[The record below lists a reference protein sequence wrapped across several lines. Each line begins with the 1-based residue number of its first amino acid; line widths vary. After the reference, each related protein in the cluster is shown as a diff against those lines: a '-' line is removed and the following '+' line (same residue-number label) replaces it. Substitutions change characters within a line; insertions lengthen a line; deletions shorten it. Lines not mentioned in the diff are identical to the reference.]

1 MTPTSRGRPKGQ
13 LTARRKQVLEELCLS
28 AQRGERVTMAELA
41 RRCGLY
47 DYRHAR
53 RIVKELRSISDARW

>member
-1 MTPTSRGRPKGQ
+1 MAKNNRGRKPLQ
-13 LTARRKQVLEELCLS
+13 MTHRRKQVLQEI
-28 AQRGERVTMAELA
+28 ADGMANGEVVTFASIA

-53 RIVKELRSISDARW
+53 RIMNDLRAMGKV